1 MRVRARKISVK
12 NDLGG
17 VRVYVHAC
25 VNTPACTRSFGSL
38 LAGSRS
44 QSFPCLHKD
53 LAH

>member
-1 MRVRARKISVK
+1 MSVRARKMSMK

-17 VRVYVHAC
+17 TLCLHAH
-25 VNTPACTRSFGSL
+25 AHTRLARLGSL

-53 LAH
+53 SAH